1 MKPSALILS
10 LCSLAFLPAARAA
23 LLVDFSSPTAFAD
36 NFRSTLEDPNTTT
49 SQDGNTY
56 VSTFGH
62 NPESSGGAEIFLYD
76 TTPADTSPAT
86 RSTFSGASIIS
97 FDIRAA
103 QANSSFAILIV
114 DPANEGNASHQYGL
128 FNFDNVDPAGDRIRI
143 GSGAEINSGGIGT
156 VAVNASEDTPV
167 TIGTAFTTATLTY
180 SQGANNAAVL
190 TFSVGS
196 FSRTATLGNNTY
208 LSTFE
213 IAFRSFDA
221 NNVAGGGVDIT
232 NFNVS
237 PVPEVSSLALLGLA
251 SAGLLASRRR

>member
-1 MKPSALILS
+1 MKPSTFIVS
-10 LCSLAFLPAARAA
+10 LCTFASLPVAQGA
-23 LLVDFSSPTAFAD
+23 LLADFTSPTAFAD

-49 SQDGNTY
+49 SQGGNAY

-62 NPESSGGAEIFLYD
+62 NPSTVGGAEIYLYD
-76 TTPADTSPAT
+76 TTPGDSTAET

-114 DPANEGNASHQYGL
+114 NPASEGTAAHQYGL

-156 VAVNASEDTPV
+156 VALNASEDTPV
-167 TIGTAFTTATLTY
+167 TIGTDFTTATLTY

-196 FSRTATLGNNTY
+196 FSRTATLANNSY

-213 IAFRSFDA
+213 VGIRSFDA
-221 NNVAGGGVDIT
+221 DSVTEGGLDFT

-237 PVPEVSSLALLGLA
+237 PIPEPSALALVALA
-251 SAGLLASRRR
+251 SVGMLGSRRR